1 MKKNLISLFNLSP
14 DQLKELLT
22 LTESIKQINSAK
34 QLSYLE
40 GKTLLMFFEK
50 PSLRTRISFEVA
62 MTQLGGHAIYY
73 DIATGPL
80 GKKETIEDTARVVSR
95 YCDVIS
101 ARLLNFSNTA
111 KLAEYAS
118 VPVIDALSD
127 KNHPCQIICD
137 LFTIQ
142 EKLGKDLKGKTL
154 AYFGDAE
161 NNVTYSL
168 MHGTALM
175 GMNMIIYC
183 PKEKEFNPLA
193 EIIEE
198 TKKINSLTGGSLKI
212 THDVKEAN
220 DKIDVIY
227 TDSWMSYHIPP
238 EEKEKRLGLLEPY
251 QVNDQIMKQAN
262 KEAIFMNCLPAQRGM
277 EQTTS
282 VIDGPQSIIFDQAE
296 NRLHSAKAI
305 ILWLLN
311 IKP

>member
-1 MKKNLISLFNLSP
+1 MKKDLISLANLTP
-14 DQLKELLT
+14 EQLPELLA
-22 LTESIKQINSAK
+22 LTNTIKQMNPAK
-34 QLSYLE
+34 QLSYLK

-73 DIATGPL
+73 DLATVPL
-80 GKKETIEDTARVVSR
+80 GKKETVEDTARVVAR
-95 YCDVIS
+95 YCDIIS
-101 ARLLNFSNTA
+101 ARLLNFSDTA
-111 KLAEYAS
+111 KLAAYSS

-137 LFTIQ
+137 LFTMQ

-161 NNVTYSL
+161 NNVTHSL

-183 PKEKEFNPLA
+183 PPEKTFNPLE
-193 EIIEE
+193 EIIME
-198 TKKINSLTGGSLKI
+198 TNKINTATGGSLKI
-212 THDVKEAN
+212 IHDATTVD
-220 DKIDVIY
+220 DKTDIIY
-227 TDSWMSYHIPP
+227 TDSWMSYHINP
-238 EEKEKRLGLLEPY
+238 EEKEKRLASLRPY
-251 QVNDQIMKQAN
+251 QVNDQIMKRVK
-262 KEAIFMNCLPAQRGM
+262 KETLFMNCLPAQRGL
-277 EQTTS
+277 EQTAS
-282 VIDGPQSIIFDQAE
+282 VIDGPQSIVFDQAE

-311 IKP
+311 INI

>member
-212 THDVKEAN
+212 THDVKEAD